1 MQVHEDGAPLTQKL
15 KKPLKLVIEGK
26 EFETFDQYQYGHEL
40 KNLAGIPLTTELY
53 LSVDKGYEDELIGND
68 DRVNLARPETEYFYV
83 KRKLKFTINGN
94 AYTWYKQFIKG
105 FEIRQL
111 GGIAPEDIIF
121 LDIKGDWEDDQILD
135 DEVVDLA
142 RPGKENFFSQE
153 VSVEITLIV
162 NGRDR
167 SWMKRSITFE
177 EVIGLKGEGADFG
190 SKAYTVTYTN
200 GPKGNPS
207 GEMAKGDTVVVKDK
221 MKFYVTATDKS

>member
-1 MQVHEDGAPLTQKL
+1 MKNEQNERLTLSPLEFKIDGRSL
-15 KKPLKLVIEGK
+15 K
-26 EFETFDQYQYGHEL
+26 TTRQYWTGAEL
-40 KNLAGIPLTTELY
+40 KAEAGIPLQTSLY
-53 LSVDKGYEDELIGND
+53 LSIARPYEDELIEND
-68 DRVNLARPETEYFYV
+68 ARVNLARPEIEYFYV
-83 KRKLKFTINGN
+83 KKKLQFSINGQS
-94 AYTWYKQFIKG
+94 YVWYKQFITG
-105 FEIRQL
+105 AEIRKL
-111 GGIAPEDIIF
+111 GNIPLTHVLY

-142 RPGKENFFSQE
+142 RPGKENFFSKE
-153 VSVEITLIV
+153 ILLEITLIV

-167 SWMKRSITFE
+167 NWTKRSITFE
-177 EVIGLKGEGADFG
+177 EVIGLKDDGADFG